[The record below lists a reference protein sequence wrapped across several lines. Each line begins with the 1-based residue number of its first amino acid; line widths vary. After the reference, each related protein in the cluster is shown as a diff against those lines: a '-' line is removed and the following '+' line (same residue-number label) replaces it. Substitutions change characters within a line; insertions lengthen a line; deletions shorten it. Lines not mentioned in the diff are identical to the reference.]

1 MLEVPAVSGPAWCP
15 RLRHTP
21 VLAIALLLAATA
33 AFAGAS
39 QPAPK
44 GWPEGI
50 QSPDDRGF
58 AIVLTSPVD
67 PWLHGKQTLRVET
80 MIPRDDT
87 VDQVDFFVDRHL
99 VFVDTDEPY
108 STTFEFGPEIRR
120 HTIEVKALTHEGRRA
135 RVSFVSRSADLAE
148 DAPGRVVTFTAM
160 VRDTAG
166 QPVDRLDVSDFS
178 VSEGAARQGI
188 VHFLAGPAPAS
199 IAVVVDPAVADAAR
213 EPIVRF
219 LRQLPPHQAL
229 AVFGPPGSIGPPG
242 GTGPSAPGGGE
253 TDATLRRKDTA
264 AEPAK
269 EAGGKPAPVVQ
280 RAEPSPFTYDVA
292 SIVAAFDAPGVPA
305 PDAVPAESHALN
317 HRSAAPAPAPS
328 WPELAARAAAALARR
343 PGARLL
349 IVIAPLAP
357 FGDEPLGPPLPAA
370 FLESKTGSK
379 AQAVPA
385 VLTAAGKPAAAG
397 AKTPPVEVDPLT
409 AAIEAARRSGASLR
423 VLALPAPPERPWSE
437 GKKIERE
444 LTEAAADTGGAY
456 ATAFDATAIGR
467 ALDAV
472 TETLRHQYIVSY
484 VSAPGEHAG
493 WKPLRLEVRGR
504 DRAVEAPR
512 SVFLGDET
520 PPPPG
525 KSTPT
530 ASAKPTATAGAPVA
544 PKP

>member
-1 MLEVPAVSGPAWCP
+1 M
-15 RLRHTP
+15 RHAF
-21 VLAIALLLAATA
+21 VLALALLPAASA
-33 AFAGAS
+33 ALAGAP
-39 QPAPK
+39 PAPK
-44 GWPEGI
+44 GWPEGV

-148 DAPGRVVTFTAM
+148 NAPGRVVTFAAM

-178 VSEGAARQGI
+178 LTEGTAPQGI
-188 VHFLAGPAPAS
+188 VHFLAGPAPTS

-213 EPIVRF
+213 EPMVRF

-229 AVFGPPGSIGPPG
+229 AVFGPGGSSGPA
-242 GTGPSAPGGGE
+242 APGGAANGE
-253 TDATLRRKDTA
+253 TDAALRRKETS

-269 EAGGKPAPVVQ
+269 EGGKPWLVVP

-292 SIVAAFDAPGVPA
+292 SILAAFDTPAAPA
-305 PDAVPAESHALN
+305 PDVVPAESHAAN
-317 HRSAAPAPAPS
+317 HRSAGTPPVPS
-328 WPELAARAAAALARR
+328 WSELAARASAALAQR
-343 PGARLL
+343 PGPRLL
-349 IVIAPLAP
+349 LVIAPVAP

-370 FLESKTGSK
+370 FLETKNGAK
-379 AQAVPA
+379 ASAVPA
-385 VLTAAGKPAAAG
+385 VPAG
-397 AKTPPVEVDPLT
+397 AKTPPVDIDPLT
-409 AAIEAARRSGASLR
+409 AAIEAVRRSGASLR
-423 VLALPAPPERPWSE
+423 ILALPAPPERPWSDA
-437 GKKIERE
+437 KKTERA
-444 LTEAAADTGGAY
+444 LSEAAADTGGDY
-456 ATAFDATAIGR
+456 DTAFDATAIAR

-484 VSAPGEHAG
+484 VRAPGEHG
-493 WKPLRLEVRGR
+493 GFKPLELEVRGR
-504 DRAVEAPR
+504 DRSVEAPR
-512 SVFLGDET
+512 SVFLGEET
-520 PPPPG
+520 PPPPN
-525 KSTPT
+525 KS
-530 ASAKPTATAGAPVA
+530 TATANKTTATTQAPAA

>member
-1 MLEVPAVSGPAWCP
+1 MLEVPAFSGPAWCP
-15 RLRHTP
+15 RLRHAP
-21 VLAIALLLAATA
+21 ALAFALLLAAPA
-33 AFAGAS
+33 ASAGSS

-44 GWPEGI
+44 GWPEGV
-50 QSPDDRGF
+50 QSADDRGF
-58 AIVLTSPVD
+58 TIVLTSPVD

-108 STTFEFGPEIRR
+108 TTTFEFGPVIRR

-148 DAPGRVVTFTAM
+148 NAPGRVVTFAAM

-178 VSEGAARQGI
+178 VSEGTAPQSI
-188 VHFLAGPAPAS
+188 VHFLAGPAPMS
-199 IAVVVDPAVADAAR
+199 IAVVVDPAVAEAAR

-229 AVFGPPGSIGPPG
+229 AVFGPAGS
-242 GTGPSAPGGGE
+242 TGSAAPGNAGTVAGE
-253 TDATLRRKDTA
+253 ADASLRRKETS
-264 AEPAK
+264 AESAK
-269 EAGGKPAPVVQ
+269 EAGGKPLPVSP

-292 SIVAAFDAPGVPA
+292 SIVAAFDTPKEPE
-305 PDAVPAESHALN
+305 PDVVPAESHAAS
-317 HRSAAPAPAPS
+317 HRSTGTPPAPP
-328 WPELAARAAAALARR
+328 WPELTARAAAALARR
-343 PGARLL
+343 PGPRLL
-349 IVIAPLAP
+349 LVIAPVAP

-370 FLESKTGSK
+370 LLEAKTGSK
-379 AQAVPA
+379 ASAVPA
-385 VLTAAGKPAAAG
+385 VPAGAAAKTAAG
-397 AKTPPVEVDPLT
+397 AKTPPAEIDPLT

-423 VLALPAPPERPWSE
+423 VLGLPAPPERPWSE
-437 GKKIERE
+437 SKKTERA
-444 LTEAAADTGGAY
+444 LAEAAADTGGAY
-456 ATAFDATAIGR
+456 DAAFDATAIAR
-467 ALDAV
+467 AFDGV
-472 TETLRHQYIVSY
+472 TETLRHQYILSY

-493 WKPLRLEVRGR
+493 FRPLKLDIRGR
-504 DRAVEAPR
+504 DRAVEGPR

-525 KSTPT
+525 KSTAP
-530 ASAKPTATAGAPVA
+530 ASAKSPATASAPVA

>member
-1 MLEVPAVSGPAWCP
+1 MLEVPACSGPAWCP
-15 RLRHTP
+15 RLRHAP
-21 VLAIALLLAATA
+21 ILALTLSLTASA

-44 GWPEGI
+44 GWPEGV

-58 AIVLTSPVD
+58 IIVLTSPVD

-148 DAPGRVVTFTAM
+148 NAPGRVVTFTAM

-178 VSEGAARQGI
+178 VSEGTAPQSI
-188 VHFLAGPAPAS
+188 VHFLAGPAPTS
-199 IAVVVDPAVADAAR
+199 IAVVVDPAVAEAAR

-229 AVFGPPGSIGPPG
+229 AVFGPAGF
-242 GTGPSAPGGGE
+242 TGPAAPDSAGAGE
-253 TDATLRRKDTA
+253 TNASLRRKETA

-269 EAGGKPAPVVQ
+269 EAGGKPAPAVH
-280 RAEPSPFTYDVA
+280 RSEPSPFTYEVA
-292 SIVAAFDAPGVPA
+292 SILAAFDTLGAPAPA
-305 PDAVPAESHALN
+305 PDAVPAESHASS
-317 HRSAAPAPAPS
+317 HHAAGAPS
-328 WPELAARAAAALARR
+328 APPWPELVARAAAALAQR

-349 IVIAPLAP
+349 LVVAPVAP

-370 FLESKTGSK
+370 LLEAKTGAK
-379 AQAVPA
+379 ASAVPA
-385 VLTAAGKPAAAG
+385 VMTGAA
-397 AKTPPVEVDPLT
+397 AKTPPAEIDPLT
-409 AAIEAARRSGASLR
+409 AAIEAARKSGASLR

-437 GKKIERE
+437 SKKTEKA
-444 LTEAAADTGGAY
+444 LAEAATDTGGAY
-456 ATAFDATAIGR
+456 DAAFDATAIAR
-467 ALDAV
+467 AFDGV

-493 WKPLRLEVRGR
+493 WKPLKLEVRGR
-504 DRAVEAPR
+504 DRAVEGPR
-512 SVFLGDET
+512 SVFLGEEAPPPPNKPT
-520 PPPPG
+520 PPPNKPAPPA
-525 KSTPT
+525 STP
-530 ASAKPTATAGAPVA
+530 AP